1 VSNNAL
7 DYLRQEIAKT
17 VENTAHHISRGSI
30 ANYEEYKRL
39 CGFIQGLE
47 AASHLIGDLAKRLE
61 TDADE

>member
-1 VSNNAL
+1 MSDTAL
-7 DYLRQEIAKT
+7 DHLRHTIADT
-17 VENTAHHISRGSI
+17 VERTAQHISRGSI

-47 AASHLIGDLAKRLE
+47 AASQLIDDLAKRLE